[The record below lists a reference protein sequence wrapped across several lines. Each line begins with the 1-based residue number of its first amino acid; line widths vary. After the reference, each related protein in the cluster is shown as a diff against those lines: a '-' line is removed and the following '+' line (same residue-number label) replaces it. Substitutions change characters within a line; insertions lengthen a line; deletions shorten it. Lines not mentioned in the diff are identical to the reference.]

1 MKYRSQAYLKHIRSY
16 PCLVCGGFGEH
27 AHHLRHAERR
37 GWGIKN
43 SDEFAV
49 PLCAECHINCHIEG
63 DESLWWAMN
72 GIDAINWAKNTY
84 GEYKNGKQKN
94 EKNVSSLEDD

>member
-37 GWGIKN
+37 GWGTKN

-49 PLCAECHINCHIEG
+49 SLCAEHHMECHTKG
-63 DESLWWAMN
+63 DESLWWAMK
-72 GIDAINWAKNTY
+72 GIDALDWAKNTY
-84 GEYKNGKQKN
+84 VEYKKERLWNTK
-94 EKNVSSLEDD
+94 E